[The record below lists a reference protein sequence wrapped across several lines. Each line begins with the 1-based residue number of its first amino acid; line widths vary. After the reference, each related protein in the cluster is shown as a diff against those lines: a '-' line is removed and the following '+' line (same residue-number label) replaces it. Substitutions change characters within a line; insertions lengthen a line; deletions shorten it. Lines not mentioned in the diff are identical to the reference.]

1 MSNTERFFRLLGFYV
16 SRSGILHTK
25 TMFARFITNMGVRD
39 GGFIYLGKN
48 MYKLNK
54 GE

>member
-1 MSNTERFFRLLGFYV
+1 MKTFFKLMGFYV

-25 TMFARFITNMGVRD
+25 TLFAKFIVNMSVTD
-39 GGFIYLGKN
+39 GDFIYLGRN

-54 GE
+54 EE